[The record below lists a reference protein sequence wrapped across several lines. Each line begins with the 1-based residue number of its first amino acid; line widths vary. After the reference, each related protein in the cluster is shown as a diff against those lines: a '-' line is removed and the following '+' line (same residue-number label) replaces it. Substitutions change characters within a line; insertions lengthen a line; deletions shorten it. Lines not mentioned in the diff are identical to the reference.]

1 MKLSLLAATL
11 MMALALSACKRPEQ
25 ALPANTETYGTRT
38 EEGSTLDE
46 ERGPGAADDKSS
58 AAPADSATAVAAAPA
73 AEEEDEFSG
82 PAVLPG
88 HRLDGNGNPLPEGA
102 SGIPAGH

>member
-38 EEGSTLDE
+38 EEGTTLDE
-46 ERGPGAADDKSS
+46 ERGPGAAEDKSS
-58 AAPADSATAVAAAPA
+58 AAPADSSATVAAA
-73 AEEEDEFSG
+73 EEDDEYSG

-88 HRLDGNGNPLPEGA
+88 HNLDGNGNPLPEGQT
-102 SGIPAGH
+102 GIPAGH

>member
-38 EEGSTLDE
+38 EEGTTLDE
-46 ERGPGAADDKSS
+46 ERGPGAAEDKSS
-58 AAPADSATAVAAAPA
+58 AAPADSSATVAAA
-73 AEEEDEFSG
+73 EEDDEYSG
-82 PAVLPG
+82 QAVLPG
-88 HRLDGNGNPLPEGA
+88 HNLDGNGNPLPEGQT
-102 SGIPAGH
+102 GIPAGH